1 MASRKF
7 TEDERKIKALEIAR
21 YIIKEC
27 NENHKI
33 STRTLGEIFGISN
46 YTVSILMGKYLK
58 KISPNLY
65 DQVRQIIE
73 KNVPQSYND
82 DEVRKR
88 VLMAANLIV
97 EGKNVND
104 IAQILNVTENV
115 INEDLQTRLKKIN
128 SELYSIVKEIQE
140 QRSLNN
146 LRQGCKK

>member
-73 KNVPQSYND
+73 KNVPQSYNN

-88 VLMAANLIV
+88 VLMAANLVV

-128 SELYSIVKEIQE
+128 PELYSIVKEIQE